1 MSNRFFLDH
10 MLKIILIIFILFTGC
25 RTASPPVTPKTQKP
39 FQGPSTADSQ
49 AAADKAFEEM
59 EHPDRPV
66 VSTPTN
72 GSVEPAH
79 GNNKKEKNSANALE
93 PKEVTGS
100 RLDWVDGTSK
110 AYPATRYLTGIGV
123 GPDRGQA
130 EDNARA
136 EIAKVFESHIN
147 TNTKVQQEYLKVI
160 SQGRNREV
168 SQVNVQDMVQ
178 VSSQKVLSGIQ
189 IAEVYRQTRPKE
201 LFYALA
207 VLDRQQAMPML
218 TDKIETLDHEIKA
231 LMDQSSKE
239 TKNLQKLKILTSA
252 LQKQLL
258 RQTHEAELAVVDPS
272 GKGLPAPIGFEEINR
287 SLTDI
292 LTKKFRIYVTVSGD
306 RAGEIKKNLSE
317 GLTREGFVLTNDG
330 KHASVAVKGQV
341 TIKPL
346 DHGDKRWK
354 YVRWQTAFDLVNQSD
369 QTVFGTLNNSGRE
382 GHLSMEQAILRSVM
396 KIKKELLPQVSEDVR
411 GYIFGQ
417 TLNPKK

>member
-1 MSNRFFLDH
+1 MSNRLFLDH
-10 MLKIILIIFILFTGC
+10 MLKIILIIFILFNGC
-25 RTASPPVTPKTQKP
+25 RTASPPAMPKTQKP
-39 FQGPSTADSQ
+39 IQGSSAADSQ
-49 AAADKAFEEM
+49 AAASQAFEEM
-59 EHPDRPV
+59 EDPGKPV
-66 VSTPTN
+66 APRQKTSR
-72 GSVEPAH
+72 EPGH
-79 GNNKKEKNSANALE
+79 NNKKEQNTANAKE

-147 TNTKVQQEYLKVI
+147 TSTKVQQEYLKVI
-160 SQGRNREV
+160 SQGQNREV

-207 VLDRQQAMPML
+207 VLDRQQAIPML
-218 TDKIETLDHEIKA
+218 TDKIETLDHEIKV

-239 TKNLQKLKILTSA
+239 QKNLQKIKILTSA
-252 LQKQLL
+252 LQKHLL
-258 RQTHEAELAVVDPS
+258 RQTREAELAVVNPS
-272 GKGLPAPIGFEEINR
+272 GRGLPTPIGFEEINR

-292 LTKKFRIYVTVSGD
+292 LTKKFRIYVAVSGD
-306 RAGEIKKNLSE
+306 RAGEVKKSLSE
-317 GLTREGFVLTNDG
+317 GLTKEGFVLTNDV
-330 KHASVAVKGQV
+330 KHASVKIKGQV
-341 TIKPL
+341 TINPL
-346 DHGDKRWK
+346 DRGDNKWK

-382 GHLSMEQAILRSVM
+382 GHLNTEQAILRSVM
-396 KIKKELLPQVSEDVR
+396 KIKKELLPQVSKDVR
-411 GYIFGQ
+411 DYIFGQ
-417 TLNPKK
+417 ALNSQK

>member
-1 MSNRFFLDH
+1 MLNRFFLDH
-10 MLKIILIIFILFTGC
+10 IFKIILITFILFDGC
-25 RTASPPVTPKTQKP
+25 RTVSPPVIQKTQKP
-39 FQGPSTADSQ
+39 SKGPVAADSQ

-59 EHPDRPV
+59 EHPNEPV
-66 VSTPTN
+66 APTPN
-72 GSVEPAH
+72 ASNEPVH
-79 GNNKKEKNSANALE
+79 EKNKKEKNTAEALE
-93 PKEVTGS
+93 PKVVTGS

-110 AYPATRYLTGIGV
+110 AYPATRYLTGIGE
-123 GPDRGQA
+123 GTDRGQA
-130 EDNARA
+130 EDDARA

-147 TNTKVQQEYLKVI
+147 TNTKVQQEYLKVV
-160 SQGRNREV
+160 SQGRNREE
-168 SQVNVQDMVQ
+168 SRVNVQDMVQ

-189 IAEVYRQTRPKE
+189 IAEVYKQTHPKE

-207 VLDRQQAMPML
+207 VFDRQQAMPML
-218 TDKIETLDHEIKA
+218 TDKIKTLDQEIKI
-231 LMDQSSKE
+231 LMDESSKE
-239 TKNLQKLKILTSA
+239 TKNLQKIKILTSA

-258 RQTHEAELAVVDPS
+258 RQTHEAELAVVNPS

-292 LTKKFRIYVTVSGD
+292 LTKKFRIYVAVSGD
-306 RAGEIKKNLSE
+306 RAGEVKKSLSE

-346 DHGDKRWK
+346 DHGDKKWK

-382 GHLSMEQAILRSVM
+382 GHLSTEQAILRSVM
-396 KIKKELLPQVSEDVR
+396 KIKKELLPQVSKDVR
-411 GYIFGQ
+411 GYIFGRA
-417 TLNPKK
+417 LNPKK

>member
-10 MLKIILIIFILFTGC
+10 MSKIILIIFILFSGC

-49 AAADKAFEEM
+49 AAVDNAFEEM
-59 EHPDRPV
+59 EHPDKPV
-66 VSTPTN
+66 VPSPN
-72 GSVEPAH
+72 ASIEPAH
-79 GNNKKEKNSANALE
+79 GKNKKEKKTTEALE
-93 PKEVTGS
+93 PKVVTGS

-110 AYPATRYLTGIGV
+110 AYPATRYLTGIGS
-123 GPDRGQA
+123 GTDRGRA

-147 TNTKVQQEYLKVI
+147 TNTKVQQEYLKVV
-160 SQGRNREV
+160 SKGQDREV

-189 IAEVYRQTRPKE
+189 IVEVYRQTRPKE

-207 VLDRQQAMPML
+207 VLDRRQAMPML
-218 TDKIETLDHEIKA
+218 TNKIQTLDHEIKV
-231 LMDQSSKE
+231 LMNQSSKE

-252 LQKQLL
+252 LQKHLL
-258 RQTHEAELAVVDPS
+258 RQTHEAELAVVNPS
-272 GKGLPAPIGFEEINR
+272 GRGLPAPIGFEEINR

-292 LTKKFRIYVTVSGD
+292 LTKEFRIYVAVSGD
-306 RAGEIKKNLSE
+306 RVGEIKKSLSE
-317 GLTREGFVLTNDG
+317 GLTKEGFVLTNDL
-330 KHASVAVKGQV
+330 KHAGVAVKGQV

-346 DHGDKRWK
+346 EHGDNKWR
-354 YVRWQTAFDLVNQSD
+354 YVRWRTAFELVNQSD

-382 GHLSMEQAILRSVM
+382 GHLSTEQAILRSVM
-396 KIKKELLPQVSEDVR
+396 KIKKELLPQVSKDVR
-411 GYIFGQ
+411 GYIFGRA
-417 TLNPKK
+417 LNPKR